1 MDTNR
6 RVLILIQ
13 EIVMRIIIVVSFVIV
28 SAYVGLNIVKGFTDV
43 VKNHNQRIE
52 RAAGY

>member
-1 MDTNR
+1 
-6 RVLILIQ
+6 
-13 EIVMRIIIVVSFVIV
+13 MRIIIVISFIIV
-28 SAYVGLNIVKGFTDV
+28 CAYVGTNVIKNFTDT

>member
-1 MDTNR
+1 
-6 RVLILIQ
+6 
-13 EIVMRIIIVVSFVIV
+13 MRIIIVTIFVI
-28 SAYVGLNIVKGFTDV
+28 SCAYVGINTIKGFTDV

>member
-1 MDTNR
+1 
-6 RVLILIQ
+6 
-13 EIVMRIIIVVSFVIV
+13 MRTIIVIVFVVATTIV
-28 SAYVGLNIVKGFTDV
+28 GINTIKSFTDT

>member
-1 MDTNR
+1 
-6 RVLILIQ
+6 
-13 EIVMRIIIVVSFVIV
+13 MRTIIVIAFVI
-28 SAYVGLNIVKGFTDV
+28 ATTIVGINIIKNFTDT

>member
-1 MDTNR
+1 
-6 RVLILIQ
+6 
-13 EIVMRIIIVVSFVIV
+13 MRISIVISFIIV
-28 SAYVGLNIVKGFTDV
+28 SAYVGTNIGRNFTDV

>member
-1 MDTNR
+1 
-6 RVLILIQ
+6 
-13 EIVMRIIIVVSFVIV
+13 MRTIIVIAFIIV
-28 SAYVGLNIVKGFTDV
+28 CAYVGTNIIKDFSNT